1 MILKMLFI
9 SVKGQSLEASSNSYT
24 GELSASITMKW
35 KVTKYEDSDIIQSA
49 ILIFGKNSTGEV
61 LFHGAINPIPKL
73 PAAHRIFGERINA
86 YWDGL
91 DYNLELKNLQYND
104 TVSFTF
110 LVTQT
115 LSNRFERRGGA
126 ILKTISITRVYGM

>member
-35 KVTKYEDSDIIQSA
+35 KVTKYEDSGIIQSA

-61 LFHGAINPIPKL
+61 LFRGARNPIPKL
-73 PAAHRIFGERINA
+73 PAAHRI
-86 YWDGL
+86 L
-91 DYNLELKNLQYND
+91 H
-104 TVSFTF
+104 
-110 LVTQT
+110 
-115 LSNRFERRGGA
+115 
-126 ILKTISITRVYGM
+126 